1 MWLNDSSALCWLVCV
16 TCLSFVLQVLKPYSF
31 ISNLKVWDF
40 YTEETLSEGPSF
52 DWELVRG
59 RPEKPQ
65 EEAGDRQETTAPKS
79 QRRIVWPCYD
89 SLSKVLPD
97 AITKL
102 LQVRNKA
109 VIIMTLSSYM
119 NADDLLNIYLFR
131 MCRTWKLSW
140 DNLQKNGK
148 THGTRLRRP
157 NVLNPD

>member
-1 MWLNDSSALCWLVCV
+1 MCV
-16 TCLSFVLQVLKPYSF
+16 THISFLFFQVLKPYSF

-59 RPEKPQ
+59 RQEKVQ
-65 EEAGDRQETTAPKS
+65 EEAGEKQETTAPKS

-89 SLSKVLPD
+89 NLSKVVPD

-109 VIIMTLSSYM
+109 KVLILMKLSSLYM
-119 NADDLLNIYLFR
+119 YLDGRLKICVSR
-131 MCRTWKLSW
+131 MCRIWKLSW
-140 DNLQKNGK
+140 DNLRRNGR
-148 THGTRLRRP
+148 TRGTRLRLP
-157 NVLNPD
+157 KGLSPG